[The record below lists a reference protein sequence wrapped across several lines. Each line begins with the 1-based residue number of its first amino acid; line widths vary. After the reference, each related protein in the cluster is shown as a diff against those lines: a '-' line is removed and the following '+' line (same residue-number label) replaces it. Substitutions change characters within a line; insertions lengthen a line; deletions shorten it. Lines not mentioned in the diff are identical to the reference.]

1 MNQFYRFFIIVFTIV
16 IIGGC
21 TSEKNS
27 PIEQPPKKENQI
39 SSELQSNTNETNHSN
54 EEDIAKLA
62 SEKSVNP
69 SLYYSVGN
77 TPEIDVTNR
86 QVVWKQKDVVFTA
99 DISKSEGE
107 QVYESDT
114 VISKIQINSSFGSYI
129 LSLDRKPIKVKSLSL
144 STTDQLAI
152 LVGDHEGAR
161 LIIVDLA
168 KGKQVVIN
176 DLMPVGCEEVYSYN
190 WSPDSKQLALA
201 LGDLG
206 SSFLAIF
213 NIENGELHVVSDEDY
228 EYIPAVVWHKDSLG
242 LDFISNSGEILYRYR
257 EGSIKEVLKL
267 GEKDRQMIMDK
278 LPIDI
283 K

>member
-1 MNQFYRFFIIVFTIV
+1 MKQFCQFFILVFVIVV
-16 IIGGC
+16 IGGC

-27 PIEQPPKKENQI
+27 PIEPAKEEDQT
-39 SSELQSNTNETNHSN
+39 SGEFQSWENETNHSN
-54 EEDIAKLA
+54 EEDINKLA
-62 SEKSVNP
+62 SENSVNP
-69 SLYYSVGN
+69 SLYYSVEN
-77 TPEIDVTNR
+77 TPEIDVTDR

-114 VISKIQINSSFGSYI
+114 VISKMQIDSSYGSYTV
-129 LSLDRKPIKVKSLSL
+129 SLDRKPLKIKSLSL
-144 STTDQLAI
+144 SNTDQLAI

-168 KGKQVVIN
+168 KEKQVIVN
-176 DLMPVGCEEVYSYN
+176 DLMPEGSEEVYSYN

-206 SSFLAIF
+206 SGLLAIF
-213 NIENGELHVVSDEDY
+213 NIENGELHVVSDENY
-228 EYIPAVVWHKDSLG
+228 EYIPAVVWHKDGLG
-242 LDFISNSGEILYRYR
+242 LDFISNSTEVLYRYR
-257 EGSIKEVLKL
+257 EGSIKEVSKL
-267 GEKDRQMIMDK
+267 GEKDKQMVMDK

>member
-1 MNQFYRFFIIVFTIV
+1 MNQFYRFFIIVFAIV
-16 IIGGC
+16 NIGGC

-39 SSELQSNTNETNHSN
+39 SSELQSNKNETNHSN
-54 EEDIAKLA
+54 EGDIAKLA

-99 DISKSEGE
+99 DISKSEGA

-144 STTDQLAI
+144 SNTDQLAI

-161 LIIVDLA
+161 LIIVDLT

-176 DLMPVGCEEVYSYN
+176 DLMPDGCEEVYSYN

-242 LDFISNSGEILYRYR
+242 LDFISNSGEMIYRYR